1 MLLLMLIVEVGAVI
15 NAVAVAIVVAV
26 VVVVNVV
33 VNVVINVVGAHCCC
47 WCNSTSS
54 TGLNATSLCEAQV
67 SGFV

>member
-1 MLLLMLIVEVGAVI
+1 MLLLMLIVELGAVI
-15 NAVAVAIVVAV
+15 NAVAVAIV

-54 TGLNATSLCEAQV
+54 TGLYATSLCEALKRIIV
-67 SGFV
+67 